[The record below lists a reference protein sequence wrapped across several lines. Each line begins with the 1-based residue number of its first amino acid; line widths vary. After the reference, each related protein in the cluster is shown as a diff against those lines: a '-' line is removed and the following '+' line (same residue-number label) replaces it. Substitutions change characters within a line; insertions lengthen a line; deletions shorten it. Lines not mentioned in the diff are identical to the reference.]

1 MPAAAKDTPENMKNE
16 VLQAMREVREKI
28 LAAAAA
34 LPTEK
39 REGVFLGVW
48 GVKELLAHLA
58 GWDYANREA
67 AEAVLAETLPAFYT
81 HYDKDWKT
89 YNALLV
95 AQYRRDDLLKQIVL
109 VREAHQELVAY
120 LERISPS
127 DFVKDTGVRF
137 HGWRVTIERLLRAE
151 ISDEEKHLAQVE
163 AWAIVSLDPK

>member
-1 MPAAAKDTPENMKNE
+1 
-16 VLQAMREVREKI
+16 MREVREKI

-34 LPTEK
+34 LPPEK
-39 REGVFLGVW
+39 QETIFLGVW

-67 AEAVLAETLPAFYT
+67 AEATLAERLPAFYA
-81 HYDKDWKT
+81 HYDKDWKI

-95 AQYRRDDLLKQIVL
+95 AQYRRDDLHEQIAL
-109 VREAHQELVAY
+109 VRKAHLELVAY

-163 AWAIVSLDPK
+163 AWAIAPLSPK